1 MHSRVFLV
9 GGGKRLETT
18 VGTVLAGRY
27 KVESTLGSGG
37 MAVVYR
43 AEDDILG
50 RAVALKTLHQ
60 EYAEVPSFRRRFR
73 QEARAMASLD
83 HQNIVKVYDIS
94 QDGEVPF
101 IVVECVAGRDV
112 GDLLANRRGGRLNEQ
127 FVRRIAAQ
135 LLLAL
140 SYAHRRGIIHRDIKP
155 SNILL
160 TQEGTV
166 KVADFGIAR
175 IVEEEDATGVPGEIV
190 GSARYMS
197 PEQLRGE
204 EATPRSDVYSVGV
217 LLYHCLTGRPP
228 FSGDVKS
235 LARQHIHKDPTPPR
249 KLNRRISP
257 AMEAVILKTLQKD
270 PRDRYFSANAMLDD
284 IEVEVS
290 PKKTATTE
298 TPRSARRKARG
309 AGLVFAAVLAIM
321 LLLGGGAAL
330 ASGVIGLPQGGD
342 VAETLSRM
350 NPVETKPPAPPQNAN
365 ETAQG
370 SSDQSGSQNVASV
383 TQTESSRAEAQDRK
397 MVPVPDVTAY
407 YDYYAADALTNS
419 GFEVSYFREYREG
432 FAARGVTWAT
442 DPAAGTLAPEGST
455 VTIYATPKDR
465 PLPPRLR

>member
-1 MHSRVFLV
+1 
-9 GGGKRLETT
+9 
-18 VGTVLAGRY
+18 
-27 KVESTLGSGG
+27 
-37 MAVVYR
+37 
-43 AEDDILG
+43 
-50 RAVALKTLHQ
+50 
-60 EYAEVPSFRRRFR
+60 
-73 QEARAMASLD
+73 MASLD
-83 HQNIVKVYDIS
+83 HENIVKVYDIS

-127 FVRRIAAQ
+127 FVKRMAEQ

-160 TQEGTV
+160 TQEGIV

-175 IVEEEDATGVPGEIV
+175 IVEEDDAGGAPGEIV

-204 EATPRSDVYSVGV
+204 DATPRSDIYSVGV

-257 AMEAVILKTLQKD
+257 EMEAVILKALQKD
-270 PRDRYFSANAMLDD
+270 PRDRYFSASAMLDD
-284 IEVEVS
+284 IEVE
-290 PKKTATTE
+290 PPRKKTTE
-298 TPRSARRKARG
+298 TPRPARRKARG
-309 AGLVFAAVLAIM
+309 AGLVFATMLAVM
-321 LLLGGGAAL
+321 LILGGGVSLAAGL
-330 ASGVIGLPQGGD
+330 IGFPQDGG

-350 NPVETKPPAPPQNAN
+350 SPVETNPPPPPHNTDEA
-365 ETAQG
+365 AQDTPDNTP
-370 SSDQSGSQNVASV
+370 DQTGNQNVASV
-383 TQTESSRAEAQDRK
+383 TENKSSDEPDQPK
-397 MVPVPDVTAY
+397 KVPVPDVTAY
-407 YDYYAADALTNS
+407 YDYYAADALQSS
-419 GFEVSYFREYREG
+419 GFKVDYVRDYRDG
-432 FAARGVTWAT
+432 YAPRGVTWAT
-442 DPAAGTLAPEGST
+442 DPIAGSMAPEGST
-455 VTIYATPKDR
+455 VTVYATPKDL